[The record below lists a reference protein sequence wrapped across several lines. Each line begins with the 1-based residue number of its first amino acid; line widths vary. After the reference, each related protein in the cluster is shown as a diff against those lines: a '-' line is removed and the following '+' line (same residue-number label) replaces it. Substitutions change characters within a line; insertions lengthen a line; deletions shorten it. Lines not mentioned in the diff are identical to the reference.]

1 MTLMAT
7 TESSMAITAPS
18 RARPAQRSS
27 EKKYGRASRQMMASV
42 ERRRDTGL
50 LLSAGSG
57 SKLRSWVVAQADQ
70 FGLNWAIVPFTD
82 GSRSS
87 DPVAAAFDFS
97 IGVRP
102 RPHPATA
109 ESLPVI
115 DPRAPLRPRLLTLA
129 ACASR

>member
-7 TESSMAITAPS
+7 TESSMAITAPN
-18 RARPAQRSS
+18 RTRPAQRSS

-70 FGLNWAIVPFTD
+70 FGLNWAIVPFT
-82 GSRSS
+82 GGIRGC
-87 DPVAAAFDFS
+87 DPVAAMFDFS
-97 IGVRP
+97 IGP
-102 RPHPATA
+102 PPKPHPATA
-109 ESLPVI
+109 ESLP
-115 DPRAPLRPRLLTLA
+115 P
-129 ACASR
+129 